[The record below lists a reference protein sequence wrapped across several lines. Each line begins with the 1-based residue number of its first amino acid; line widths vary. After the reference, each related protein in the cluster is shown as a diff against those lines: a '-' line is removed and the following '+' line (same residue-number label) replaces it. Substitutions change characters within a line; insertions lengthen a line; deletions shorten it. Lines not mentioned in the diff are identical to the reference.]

1 MRNNDNFEYVNLANK
16 ISEQF
21 KIHSAVEAIALG
33 GSQTSNS
40 VDNCSD
46 VDLYIYTN
54 EIIPLDFRNK
64 IVQKFGSIRTDLN
77 LTFWDLGDEWL
88 DKKTGVEVDVI
99 YWDKTWIE
107 EQIDR
112 VLISHQAS
120 VGYTTCFWHT
130 VSNSKILF
138 DRRGWFSELQNKC
151 LQPYPKK
158 LRNSIIAKNHP
169 VLRNV
174 IPSYR
179 NQVKKAIERD
189 DFISV
194 NHRIAALLASY
205 FDILF
210 AINHLTNPGEKKILS
225 YALERCTKLPKD
237 LSTQIKDVLQS
248 SGASIDILLS
258 KLDLLLDSLDEI
270 LVEEGIDPTKT
281 LALI

>member
-1 MRNNDNFEYVNLANK
+1 MRNNDKSGYVTLANK

-40 VDNCSD
+40 VDSFSD
-46 VDLYIYTN
+46 IDLYIYTN

-64 IVQKFGSIRTDLN
+64 IVQKFGAVRADLN

-88 DKKTGVEVDVI
+88 DEKTGIEVDVI

-107 EQIDR
+107 DQIDR
-112 VLISHQAS
+112 VLISYQAS

-130 VSNSKILF
+130 VLNSKMLF
-138 DRRGWFSELQNKC
+138 DRQGWFPEFQNKC
-151 LQPYPKK
+151 LQSYPNK
-158 LRNSIIAKNHP
+158 LRDAIIAKNHP

-174 IPSYR
+174 IPSYF
-179 NQVKKAIERD
+179 NQIKKAVERN
-189 DFISV
+189 DFISL

-205 FDILF
+205 FDVLF

-225 YALERCTKLPKD
+225 YALERCTRLPKD
-237 LSTQIKDVLQS
+237 LSTQINDVLQ
-248 SGASIDILLS
+248 ASNARVDMLPG
-258 KLDLLLDSLDEI
+258 KLDLLLDCLDEI

-281 LALI
+281 

>member
-1 MRNNDNFEYVNLANK
+1 MRIIDKSGYITLANK
-16 ISEQF
+16 LSEQF
-21 KIHSAVEAIALG
+21 KTHSAVEAIALG

-40 VDNCSD
+40 VDSYSD
-46 VDLYIYTN
+46 IDLYLYTTA
-54 EIIPLDFRNK
+54 IIPLGFRNK
-64 IVQKFGSIRTDLN
+64 IVQNNGAIKADLN

-88 DKKTGVEVDVI
+88 DKKTGIEIDVI

-107 EQIDR
+107 EQIDQ

-120 VGYTTCFWHT
+120 LGYTTCFWYT

-138 DRRGWFSELQNKC
+138 DRQGWFSGLQHKC
-151 LQPYPKK
+151 LQPYPNK
-158 LRNSIIAKNHP
+158 LRNAIIAKNHP
-169 VLRNV
+169 VLRTV
-174 IPSYR
+174 IPSYY
-179 NQVKKAIERD
+179 NQIKKAIERD

-205 FDILF
+205 FDVLF

-225 YALERCTKLPKD
+225 YALERCSILPKD

-248 SGASIDILLS
+248 SIARFDMLLG

-270 LVEEGIDPTKT
+270 LIEAGIDPTKT
-281 LALI
+281 IALK

>member
-1 MRNNDNFEYVNLANK
+1 MKNNDIFEYVNLANK

-21 KIHSAVEAIALG
+21 KIHSAIEAIALG

-46 VDLYIYTN
+46 VDLYMYTN
-54 EIIPLDFRNK
+54 EIIPLDFRNN
-64 IVQKFGSIRTDLN
+64 IVQEFGSIRTNLN

-88 DKKTGVEVDVI
+88 DKKTGIEVDMI

-107 EQIDR
+107 KQIDR
-112 VLISHQAS
+112 VLILHQAS

-130 VSNSKILF
+130 VSNSKNLF
-138 DRRGWFSELQNKC
+138 DRQGWFSQLQNKC
-151 LQPYPKK
+151 LQSYPNK
-158 LRNSIIAKNHP
+158 LRNAIIAKNYP

-174 IPSYR
+174 IPSYY
-179 NQVKKAIERD
+179 NQLKKAIERD

-205 FDILF
+205 FDVLF
-210 AINHLTNPGEKKILS
+210 AINYLTNPGEKKILN
-225 YALERCTKLPKD
+225 YALERCTKVPND
-237 LSTQIKDVLQS
+237 LSSQIKDVLQTS
-248 SGASIDILLS
+248 IASIDMLLA
-258 KLDLLLDSLDEI
+258 KLDILLDSLDEI

-281 LALI
+281 LLLK